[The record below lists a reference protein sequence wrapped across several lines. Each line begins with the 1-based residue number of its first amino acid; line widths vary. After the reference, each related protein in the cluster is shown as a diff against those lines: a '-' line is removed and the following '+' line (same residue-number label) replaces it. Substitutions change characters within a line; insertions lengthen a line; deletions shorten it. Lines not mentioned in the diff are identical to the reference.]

1 MAALIFENYIVD
13 NLIFKNNPNFNQI
26 DEEVQIEPNI
36 EVEISKDKDSAIVN
50 LEITLNKNQNNP
62 IYIVEV
68 SIIGIFKYN
77 SNESE
82 GFNFDDLL
90 TTNAIAILFP
100 YARSLVSDLTAKS
113 NMYPNFNLPIINV
126 VQMLKENNQIKFN
139 WLLI

>member
-100 YARSLVSDLTAKS
+100 YARSLVSDLTA
-113 NMYPNFNLPIINV
+113 
-126 VQMLKENNQIKFN
+126 
-139 WLLI
+139 

>member
-1 MAALIFENYIVD
+1 M
-13 NLIFKNNPNFNQI
+13 
-26 DEEVQIEPNI
+26 QIEPNI
-36 EVEISKDKDSAIVN
+36 EVEISKDQDSAIVN

-82 GFNFDDLL
+82 GFDFDDLL

-139 WLLI
+139 